1 MNKIS
6 NMENGFE
13 AYLKGEKLKDATI
26 EQHVRQVRYFLC
38 WLADSYLLLSEVGQP
53 EVLRYIDNLWSEG
66 QTANQIN
73 RALLSLRYWFAY
85 LNKEGTVQGNPAS
98 GLRIKGSVRH
108 IPTGLLE
115 RNELDHLYESYAVK
129 DDRTHRNKAILGLLV
144 YQALTLEELE
154 KLRPEN
160 LKLREGKIT
169 IPETNNNAGRTLDLK
184 PFQILDL
191 QEYIL
196 VIRPKIQQSERLFT
210 GRNSLENLKNT
221 LLHLCYALK
230 RINPK
235 VKHATQIRQSV
246 ITEWLKE
253 KGLRQVQYMAGH
265 RYVSSTERYL
275 TTNLEDLREA
285 LNKHHPLK

>member
-1 MNKIS
+1 MD
-6 NMENGFE
+6 FE
-13 AYLKGEKLKDATI
+13 AYLKGEKLKESTI
-26 EQHVRQVRYFLC
+26 SQHVLYVGYFQL
-38 WLADSYLLLSEVGQP
+38 WFDSEALTLQQITQKD
-53 EVLRYIDNLWSEG
+53 VLDFIDHQKTEG
-66 QTANQIN
+66 RSVNQLN
-73 RALLSLRYWFAY
+73 RILLSLRYWFAY
-85 LNKEGTVQGNPAS
+85 LNKTSSVQGNPAS
-98 GLRIKGSVRH
+98 GLRVKGAVRN

-115 RNELDHLYESYAVK
+115 RSELDHLYESYTVK
-129 DDRTHRNKAILGLLV
+129 DDRTYRNKTMLGLLI

-154 KLRPEN
+154 TLRPEN
-160 LKLREGKIT
+160 LKLREGKIS
-169 IPETNNNAGRTLDLK
+169 IPETTNNAGRTLDLK

-196 VIRPKIQQSERLFT
+196 VIRPRIQQSERLFT
-210 GRNSLENLKNT
+210 GRNNLEKLKNT

-235 VKHATQIRQSV
+235 VRHATQIRQSV

>member
-1 MNKIS
+1 
-6 NMENGFE
+6 MEKDFE
-13 AYLKGEKLKDATI
+13 SYLKGENLKEATI

-38 WLADSYLLLSEVGQP
+38 WLADSYLLMAEVGQP
-53 EVLRYIDNLWSEG
+53 EILRYVDALWSEG
-66 QTANQIN
+66 RTAGQVN

-85 LNKEGTVQGNPAS
+85 LNKQDIVQGNPAS
-98 GLRIKGSVRH
+98 GLQVKGSVRS

-115 RNELDHLYESYAVK
+115 RVELDHLYDSYTVK
-129 DDRTHRNKAILGLLV
+129 DDRTHRNKTMLGLLV

-154 KLRPEN
+154 TLRPEH
-160 LKLREGKIT
+160 LRLREGKIS
-169 IPETNNNAGRTLDLK
+169 IPETNKNSRRILDLK

-191 QEYIL
+191 QEYLL
-196 VIRPKIQQSERLFT
+196 VIRPRIQKSERLFT
-210 GRNSLENLKNT
+210 GRDNLEDLKNT
-221 LLHLCYALK
+221 LLHLCHALR

>member
-1 MNKIS
+1 
-6 NMENGFE
+6 MENGFG

-38 WLADSYLLLSEVGQP
+38 WLTDSYLLLSEVGQP
-53 EVLRYIDNLWSEG
+53 EILRYIDSLWGEG
-66 QTANQIN
+66 RSAGQIN
-73 RALLSLRYWFAY
+73 RTLLSLRYWFSY
-85 LNKEGTVQGNPAS
+85 LNKNGTVQGNPAS
-98 GLRIKGSVRH
+98 GLQVKGSVRH

-115 RNELDHLYESYAVK
+115 RNELDNLYDSYAVK
-129 DDRTHRNKAILGLLV
+129 DDRTHRNKAILGLLI
-144 YQALTLEELE
+144 YQAVTLEELE
-154 KLRPEN
+154 KLKPEN

-169 IPETNNNAGRTLDLK
+169 IPETTNNAGRTLDLK

-196 VIRPKIQQSERLFT
+196 VIRSRIQESGRLFT
-210 GRNSLENLKNT
+210 GRNNLEDLKNT
-221 LLHLCYALK
+221 LLHLCHALR

-235 VKHATQIRQSV
+235 LKHATQIRQSV

-253 KGLRQVQYMAGH
+253 RGLRQVQYMAGH

-285 LNKHHPLK
+285 LNRHHPLK

>member
-1 MNKIS
+1 M
-6 NMENGFE
+6 GFE
-13 AYLKGEKLKDATI
+13 SYLKAEKLKDTTI
-26 EQHVRQVRYFLC
+26 EQHILYVGYFQL
-38 WLADSYLLLSEVGQP
+38 WLDKESLTLQQITQK
-53 EVLRYIDNLWSEG
+53 EVLDFIDHQKTEG
-66 QTANQIN
+66 RSVNQLN
-73 RALLSLRYWFAY
+73 RILLSLRYWFAY
-85 LNKEGTVQGNPAS
+85 LNKKDIIHGNPAS
-98 GLRIKGSVRH
+98 GLQIKGSVRS

-115 RNELDHLYESYAVK
+115 RGELDHLYESYTAK
-129 DDRTHRNKAILGLLV
+129 DDRTYRNKTMLGLLI

-154 KLRPEN
+154 ILRPEH

-169 IPETNNNAGRTLDLK
+169 IPETNSNAGRTLDLK

-191 QEYIL
+191 QEYLL
-196 VIRPKIQQSERLFT
+196 VIRPRVQQSERLFT
-210 GRNSLENLKNT
+210 GRNNLENLKNT

-235 VKHATQIRQSV
+235 VRHATQIRQSV
-246 ITEWLKE
+246 ITECLKE

>member
-1 MNKIS
+1 MD
-6 NMENGFE
+6 FE
-13 AYLKGEKLKDATI
+13 AYLKGEKLKESTI
-26 EQHVRQVRYFLC
+26 SQHVLYVGYFQL
-38 WLADSYLLLSEVGQP
+38 WFDSEALTLQQITQK
-53 EVLRYIDNLWSEG
+53 EVLDFIDHQKSEG
-66 QTANQIN
+66 RSINQLN
-73 RALLSLRYWFAY
+73 RILLSLRYWFSY
-85 LNKEGTVQGNPAS
+85 LNKRNIMSGNPAS
-98 GLRIKGSVRH
+98 GLQVKGAVRNV
-108 IPTGLLE
+108 PTGLLE
-115 RNELDHLYESYAVK
+115 RKELDHLYESYTVK
-129 DDRTHRNKAILGLLV
+129 DDRTYRNKIMLGLLV

-154 KLRPEN
+154 TLRPEH

-169 IPETNNNAGRTLDLK
+169 ILGTTNNAGRTLDLK

-196 VIRPKIQQSERLFT
+196 VIRSRIQQQSERLFT
-210 GRNSLENLKNT
+210 GRNNLENLKNT

-235 VKHATQIRQSV
+235 VKHATQLRQSV

-275 TTNLEDLREA
+275 TTNLEDLRDA

>member
-1 MNKIS
+1 MD
-6 NMENGFE
+6 FE
-13 AYLKGEKLKDATI
+13 AYLKGEKLKESTI
-26 EQHVRQVRYFLC
+26 AQHVLYVGYFQL
-38 WLADSYLLLSEVGQP
+38 WFDSEALTLQQITQKD
-53 EVLRYIDNLWSEG
+53 VLDFIDHQKTEDRSV
-66 QTANQIN
+66 NQLN
-73 RALLSLRYWFAY
+73 RILLSLRYWFAY
-85 LNKEGTVQGNPAS
+85 LNKRNIISGNPAS
-98 GLRIKGSVRH
+98 GLQVKGAVRNVP
-108 IPTGLLE
+108 IGLLE
-115 RNELDHLYESYAVK
+115 RGELDHLYDSYTVK
-129 DDRTHRNKAILGLLV
+129 DDRTHRNKTILGLLV

-154 KLRPEN
+154 TLRPEH

-196 VIRPKIQQSERLFT
+196 VIRPRIQKSERLFT
-210 GRNSLENLKNT
+210 GRNNLESLKNT
-221 LLHLCYALK
+221 LLHLCHALR

-253 KGLRQVQYMAGH
+253 KGLRQVQYIAGH

-285 LNKHHPLK
+285 LNRHHPLK

>member
-1 MNKIS
+1 
-6 NMENGFE
+6 MENGFGS
-13 AYLKGEKLKDATI
+13 YLKGENLKDTTI

-38 WLADSYLLLSEVGQP
+38 WLADSYLLMAEVGQP
-53 EVLRYIDNLWSEG
+53 EILRYVDALWGEG
-66 QTANQIN
+66 RTASQIN

-85 LNKEGTVQGNPAS
+85 LNKQDITSSNPAS
-98 GLRIKGSVRH
+98 GLRVKGAVRS

-115 RNELDHLYESYAVK
+115 RGELDHLYDSYTVK
-129 DDRTHRNKAILGLLV
+129 DDRTHRNKTILGLLA

-154 KLRPEN
+154 TLRPEN

-191 QEYIL
+191 QEYLL
-196 VIRPKIQQSERLFT
+196 VIRPRIQKSGRLFT
-210 GRNSLENLKNT
+210 GRNNLENLKNT
-221 LLHLCYALK
+221 LLHLCHALR

-285 LNKHHPLK
+285 LNRHHPLK